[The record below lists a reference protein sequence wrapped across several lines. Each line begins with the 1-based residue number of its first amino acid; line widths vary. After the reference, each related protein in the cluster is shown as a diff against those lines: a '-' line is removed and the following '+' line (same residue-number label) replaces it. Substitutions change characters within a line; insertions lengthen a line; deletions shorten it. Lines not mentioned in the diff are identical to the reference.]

1 MRNYLMLFVTL
12 LFLSGFCSLNAQ
24 TTVTFKV
31 NITDLTNAQE
41 FDPERDRVELI
52 GNRYPLSATMP
63 AVMKQD
69 EENPDLFT
77 TEVTFPGS
85 MANQPVEYQFRV
97 RLNHSYRNED
107 IPRTLRVSNSD
118 ISLPSIYFNSYAW

>member
-1 MRNYLMLFVTL
+1 MRHYLL
-12 LFLSGFCSLNAQ
+12 LITISFLLSGFCSLNAQ

-31 NITDLTNAQE
+31 NISDLTEIQE

-52 GNRYPLSATMP
+52 GSRYPLSATVP
-63 AVMKQD
+63 VVMKQD
-69 EENPDLFT
+69 EDNPDLFT
-77 TEVTFPGS
+77 KEVTFPSS
-85 MANQPVEYQFRV
+85 MVNQQVEYQFRA

-107 IPRTLRVSNSD
+107 IPRTLRISNSD